1 MTTGDDQSVT
11 LLLARAKAGNAADV
25 ERLFARCR
33 NYLGVVARAQVESW
47 LRAKADASDIVQ
59 ETMVQ
64 AHRDFAHFRGA
75 TEAEWLAW
83 LRKILAH
90 NVADFVRRYRG
101 TGKRQQRLEVP
112 LAPPPDKSSLAPGL
126 EPRDTGETPAQ
137 EVMRLERE
145 FQVADALTRLPEDYQ
160 EVIVLRNL
168 ERLPFEE
175 VAQRMGRSRPATQM
189 LWMRAVRKLQEELG
203 RDG

>member
-1 MTTGDDQSVT
+1 
-11 LLLARAKAGNAADV
+11 
-25 ERLFARCR
+25 
-33 NYLGVVARAQVESW
+33 
-47 LRAKADASDIVQ
+47 
-59 ETMVQ
+59 
-64 AHRDFAHFRGA
+64 
-75 TEAEWLAW
+75 
-83 LRKILAH
+83 
-90 NVADFVRRYRG
+90 
-101 TGKRQQRLEVP
+101 
-112 LAPPPDKSSLAPGL
+112 
-126 EPRDTGETPAQ
+126 
-137 EVMRLERE
+137 MRLERE